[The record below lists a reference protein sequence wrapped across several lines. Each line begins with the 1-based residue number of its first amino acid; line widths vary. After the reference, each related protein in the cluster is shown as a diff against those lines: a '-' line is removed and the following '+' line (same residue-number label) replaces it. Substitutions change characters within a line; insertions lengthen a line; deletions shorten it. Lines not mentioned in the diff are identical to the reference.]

1 MRLRTRLLMP
11 LLLACMSLVCAPL
24 ASAEFTD
31 PLDAP
36 AITSALAEH
45 GLINGLA
52 RAGKRLVAVGER
64 GHILYSDDQANTW
77 QQASVPVRSAL
88 TAVSRS
94 EEHTSELQS

>member
-64 GHILYSDDQANTW
+64 GHILYSDDQANTGSKTRRGGKGVGSKG
-77 QQASVPVRSAL
+77 ASRGSPIP
-88 TAVSRS
+88 
-94 EEHTSELQS
+94 